1 MNNYE
6 APNAMPMGQ
15 AHDLILGPKPW
26 DVISDSDGEL
36 NRHDVMSDLD
46 ETD

>member
-6 APNAMPMGQ
+6 APNAMEMGQ
-15 AHDLILGPKPW
+15 AHDLILGPKP
-26 DVISDSDGEL
+26 DDITIDFDGDL
-36 NRHDVMSDLD
+36 NKRDVMSDLD